1 MRRFPLTLLAVLILL
16 APWRQAAHAADAPVV
31 AAAAPGHNF
40 AQWEN
45 EVAAYEAQ
53 DRANP
58 PPKGAV
64 LFIGSS
70 TIRMWTTLAA
80 DFPGHAVIN
89 RGFGGTEI
97 VDATHFADRLVFPHA
112 PKAIFFRA
120 GGNDIHN
127 GKAPAQLLAD
137 FKDFVAVVHARLP
150 ATDVWFIGLCPTIA
164 RWPETAAN
172 KELNSLVEAFA
183 GTTPRVH
190 YIDAWDISLD
200 AAGNPRPELFA
211 GDKLHLSADGYKLLA
226 DRVRPHV
233 P

>member
-1 MRRFPLTLLAVLILL
+1 MPRFRPLLLALAVLLVPGRL
-16 APWRQAAHAADAPVV
+16 VVRAAEPAAV
-31 AAAAPGHNF
+31 AAHNF

-70 TIRMWTTLAA
+70 TIRMWRTLAT

-97 VDATHFADRLVFPHA
+97 VDATHFADRLVFPHS
-112 PKAIFFRA
+112 PKAIFFRS
-120 GGNDIHN
+120 GSNDIHN
-127 GKAPAQLLAD
+127 GKGPTQLLAD
-137 FKDFVAVVHARLP
+137 FKEFVADVHAHLP
-150 ATDVWFIGLCPTIA
+150 ATEIWFIGLCPTIA

-172 KELNSLVEAFA
+172 KELNGLVETYAQTA
-183 GTTPRVH
+183 PGVH
-190 YIDAWDISLD
+190 YIDAWDITLD

-211 GDKLHLSADGYKLLA
+211 PDKLHLSAAGYKLLA
-226 DRVRPHV
+226 ERVRPHLR
-233 P
+233 